1 MFVRDL
7 NVPKMYMCENILQP
21 KAENLEDISGQ
32 SAKVTML
39 QRYMLLV

>member
-21 KAENLEDISGQ
+21 KAENLEDISGGNRHL
-32 SAKVTML
+32 AHGTIG
-39 QRYMLLV
+39 